1 MKNIFI
7 LCMHV
12 DLLHAL
18 MAIIAVL
25 LVTHGFVWVG
35 IALGVMIVIS
45 YVIVG
50 VLLYPYLKKAIN
62 EEFPIGE

>member
-7 LCMHV
+7 LYMHV
-12 DLLHAL
+12 DLLHVL
-18 MAIIAVL
+18 MMIIAVL

-35 IALGVMIVIS
+35 IALGVMIVIL
-45 YVIVG
+45 YVIMG
-50 VLLYPYLKKAIN
+50 VLLYQNLKKAMN

>member
-1 MKNIFI
+1 M
-7 LCMHV
+7 
-12 DLLHAL
+12 
-18 MAIIAVL
+18 
-25 LVTHGFVWVG
+25 VTHGFVWVG

-45 YVIVG
+45 YVIMG